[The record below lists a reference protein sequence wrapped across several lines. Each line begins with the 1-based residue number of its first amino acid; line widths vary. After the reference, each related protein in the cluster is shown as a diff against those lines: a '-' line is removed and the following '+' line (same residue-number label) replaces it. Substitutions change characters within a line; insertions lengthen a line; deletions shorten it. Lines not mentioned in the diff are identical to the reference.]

1 MKKGSEKELGK
12 EIKRVKKERKTEV
25 FVFVLALVSIAGF
38 ALSLFF
44 LVGITGA
51 AIGSSKNNLFGLIV
65 IVVSLLMWT
74 VAELVWLKN
83 RKKEEVDVKKLLRDL
98 EREGFPM
105 VYSEYFKRSG

>member
-65 IVVSLLMWT
+65 IVSSYHIECYSHFTFL
-74 VAELVWLKN
+74 EIGFVWQN
-83 RKKEEVDVKKLLRDL
+83 
-98 EREGFPM
+98 
-105 VYSEYFKRSG
+105 